1 MLKIFKKEPQKEQIE
16 SISNISTLVRE
27 GNDLFS
33 DTLILL
39 DETLAGNLFCAE
51 TIIVE
56 QNGVLSGNITSKLC
70 VVSGTING
78 NIISTDQMDIKSTAV
93 IKGNIRSAL
102 INIEPGA
109 VINGCV
115 TIAQDKDTIAA
126 FTKIKGY
133 SPDEYMETQPAG
145 EPKLKP
151 RVLPVINTTEEK
163 EKLQDRPFQIIHE
176 PDRAAPHQNDGTG
189 EDENTNK
196 RWW

>member
-1 MLKIFKKEPQKEQIE
+1 MLKYFKKEPQKEQTE

-115 TIAQDKDTIAA
+115 TIAQDKDVLAA
-126 FTKIKGY
+126 FTEIKGC
-133 SPDEYMETQPAG
+133 SPDEFIETKPVAN
-145 EPKLKP
+145 EPESAP
-151 RVLPVINTTEEK
+151 QVQPVISNYE
-163 EKLQDRPFQIIHE
+163 EKLQDKPIDIIHG
-176 PDRAAPHQNDGTG
+176 PRAAPPQDDNAAA
-189 EDENTNK
+189 DENTNQ